1 MRHILQ
7 LVIAVICGLAAF
19 GMNYLYLTA
28 KTAPTKYARVKTEI
42 RPGDLITR
50 ANLEE
55 VPIGGDISL
64 SAVPF
69 KEVGTF
75 YNRQAPR
82 KMQKGE
88 LLLWQDLVPEAVALQ
103 LHPGESGLHIAT
115 EGLRIERGL
124 LRIGDMVGFVI
135 PRTFS
140 ASNPAASSGN
150 DPRVA
155 EEYEQI
161 GPFRVVGINN
171 KVGEDPYAT
180 DQAESD
186 DGPVQTITVAVELK
200 ADKRGFPDD
209 ANRLVAANAQE
220 VIAGVTLNMPP
231 RTSKTADTDL
241 PE

>member
-1 MRHILQ
+1 MRHVLQ
-7 LVIAVICGLAAF
+7 LAIAVICGLAAF
-19 GMNYLYLTA
+19 GLNYLYLTA
-28 KTAPTKYARVKTEI
+28 KTAPTTYARVKTELL
-42 RPGDLITR
+42 PGDLITR
-50 ANLEE
+50 GDLEE

-82 KMQKGE
+82 KMQEGE

-115 EGLRIERGL
+115 EGLHIERGL
-124 LRIGDMVGFVI
+124 LKIGDMVGFVI

-140 ASNPAASSGN
+140 GSNTAGLNAS
-150 DPRVA
+150 DQRVA

-180 DQAESD
+180 DQARSD
-186 DGPVQTITVAVELK
+186 NGPVQTITVAVELN

-231 RTSKTADTDL
+231 KTSKTADADQ